1 MSTGMGGSL
10 KISARTGAAQSK
22 EFYADDNRP
31 YRSLNE
37 KSPQRFNL
45 RLGDYAL
52 IDHVSYN

>member
-1 MSTGMGGSL
+1 MFAKKKGL
-10 KISARTGAAQSK
+10 LSARSST
-22 EFYADDNRP
+22 DDNRP